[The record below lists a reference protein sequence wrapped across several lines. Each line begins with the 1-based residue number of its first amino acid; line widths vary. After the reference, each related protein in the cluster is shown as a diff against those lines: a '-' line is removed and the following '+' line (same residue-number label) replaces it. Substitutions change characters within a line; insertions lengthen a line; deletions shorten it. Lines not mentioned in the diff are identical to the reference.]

1 MDDKNNEKL
10 LDRIEYYMEYPADEE
25 KIDMMFSTGEKNI
38 LRTIREFEK
47 IRYEMKWKNEKP
59 VSKEDNAKF
68 IEEVFRNKEKERDIS
83 FQLKKEFT
91 DWIDVL
97 LEQGRIEAWLDI
109 LTWYRLLKGK
119 NLIVD
124 KFWEFPV
131 LETMLNSLEELTDV
145 YFHLVFLL
153 RRVEYELE
161 PADEILD
168 YLIEKKISLTV
179 TDVVLDDAR
188 IFDEEKV
195 RRTIIGWVENGNER
209 T

>member
-1 MDDKNNEKL
+1 ML
-10 LDRIEYYMEYPADEE
+10 LQQ
-25 KIDMMFSTGEKNI
+25 
-38 LRTIREFEK
+38 
-47 IRYEMKWKNEKP
+47 W
-59 VSKEDNAKF
+59 
-68 IEEVFRNKEKERDIS
+68 
-83 FQLKKEFT
+83 
-91 DWIDVL
+91 L
-97 LEQGRIEAWLDI
+97 L
-109 LTWYRLLKGK
+109 T
-119 NLIVD
+119 VH
-124 KFWEFPV
+124 
-131 LETMLNSLEELTDV
+131 SLEELTDV

>member
-131 LETMLNSLEELTDV
+131 LETMLKAFIEELKCFYSSGSSVSLLTVHSLEELTDV

-161 PADEILD
+161 
-168 YLIEKKISLTV
+168 
-179 TDVVLDDAR
+179 
-188 IFDEEKV
+188 
-195 RRTIIGWVENGNER
+195 IGRAHV
-209 T
+209 